1 MIRSISLTV
10 LIELFDYNYW
20 ARDLQIKSYATLTE
34 QKFRR
39 PMGSSFSSLRD
50 TMVHMVA
57 VEWLWLERWR
67 GRAPKSLLSPEEFH
81 TVSTVYDHWHTVE
94 NEMRDYLAA
103 LDEEAINKLVTC
115 VSTRGQT
122 WTYTLWR
129 MMLHLLNHQ
138 SYHRG
143 QVTALLRQLEMQP
156 AKVDFL
162 DAHDS
167 GFRSNAWKTRI
178 PEKWLA

>member
-1 MIRSISLTV
+1 MIRSISLTA

-20 ARDLQIKSYATLTE
+20 ARDLQIKACTTLTE
-34 QKFRR
+34 QQFLR

-67 GRAPKSLLSPEEFH
+67 GRSPKSLLSSEEF
-81 TVSTVYDHWHTVE
+81 STVPAVYKHWCTVE
-94 NEMRDYLAA
+94 NEMRGYLAA
-103 LDEEAINKLVTC
+103 LDEEAVNKPVTC
-115 VSTRGQT
+115 VNTRGQT

-143 QVTALLRQLEMQP
+143 QVTTLLRQLEIQP
-156 AKVDFL
+156 PKVDFL

-167 GFRSNAWKTRI
+167 GFRSNA
-178 PEKWLA
+178 